1 LPELLH
7 TVLQMAAIVGAE
19 EPELISY
26 VAGPKSP
33 KGSGLGVLCVDPA
46 RRLQKRHETLGG
58 IIAMSATLSPLP
70 YYRDVLGF
78 SRLHPKIVHAA
89 SPFPEEYR
97 QVVIVPTVDTTYR
110 LRDSYTV
117 AIARIIS
124 DVVGLRPGNYVAYFP
139 SFAFLAKVRQHLD
152 LPADRVLVQLPDMP
166 EGMRR
171 KVMKRLRAA
180 PGPTLLLAV
189 MGGIFAE
196 GIDLPGAALI
206 GAIVVGPGLPAA
218 GFERQLVQWY
228 YDERGES
235 GFAYAMLYPGMQRVI
250 QSAGRVIRTMDDR
263 GVIVL
268 LGKRFADPHYAEC
281 LPDDWYRFDPREL
294 ITDDPVS
301 RLAEFWAE
309 EETQ

>member
-1 LPELLH
+1 
-7 TVLQMAAIVGAE
+7 
-19 EPELISY
+19 
-26 VAGPKSP
+26 
-33 KGSGLGVLCVDPA
+33 
-46 RRLQKRHETLGG
+46 
-58 IIAMSATLSPLP
+58 MSATLSPLS
-70 YYRDVLGF
+70 YYGEVLGF
-78 SRLHPKIVHAA
+78 SRLHPQIVHAA
-89 SPFPEEYR
+89 SPFPQEHR

-124 DVVGLRPGNYVAYFP
+124 DVVGLRPGNYVAYFS

-171 KVMKRLRAA
+171 KVMKKLRAA